1 MGDVDPLRVA
11 YTTVVELTE
20 LVTYAVES
28 ISLGFERWE
37 EPYVRGPSLYFVIV
51 AGVHSGEYADSL
63 GDNRWPVET
72 CRIVDS
78 DLDPF
83 VDAARTVAFERDG
96 AILVSTDGTI
106 QQQMV
111 RIKSPGS
118 EQCAGKQESV
128 EYADWM
134 GTKHLSAA
142 EISVR
147 EDVWAAVTL
156 SEESGRVTVF
166 RDGEFDDYKREE
178 LGSRWRAVE

>member
-1 MGDVDPLRVA
+1 VGSEDPLRVA
-11 YTTVVELTE
+11 YTTVTELTE

-28 ISLGFERWE
+28 ISLGFERWDE
-37 EPYVRGPSLYFVIV
+37 AYVRGPSLYFVLV

-63 GDNRWPVET
+63 GENQWPTET
-72 CRIVDS
+72 CRVVDS
-78 DLDPF
+78 DLDTF

-96 AILVSTDGTI
+96 AVLVSTDGTV
-106 QQQMV
+106 QRQMV
-111 RIKSPGS
+111 RIKTPGDD
-118 EQCAGKQESV
+118 ELARQRATV

-156 SEESGRVTVF
+156 SEETGRVTVF
-166 RDGEFDDYKREE
+166 EDGGFDDYPRTR
-178 LGSRWRAVE
+178 LGERWRSAE